1 MKRLLIA
8 LLALTAARG
17 ATAASLRCHDGS
29 GQAPRLLLV
38 QNLWGLVGLP
48 SNDKE
53 WPEEEK
59 LTLIKLAGFD
69 AFDVWIGGASEKDVE
84 KWRAEGEKLGLT
96 LGVETGPEKVQDLG
110 PAIVI
115 AKRLGSV
122 YLDVH
127 VASSFVPEAEAAELL
142 RGLSEEAKR
151 ADIAMV
157 VQTHRGRVTQ
167 DLIRTVGYARAIPD
181 LRFDVDLSHYFVG
194 GEIGGAPPP
203 IAQPFFDVLLDQ
215 AVMLD
220 GRVSNG
226 EQVQID
232 MGPAADNAETRVFAA
247 MWKRVMV
254 RWLREAQPGDV
265 FPFRVELGPPGYAI
279 LDPAG
284 REISD
289 RWGQQKLMAGLVVRL
304 WNDAVREVRRGASHA
319 AVPPQRSG
327 GDH

>member
-1 MKRLLIA
+1 MKTLVV
-8 LLALTAARG
+8 LALALGAAN
-17 ATAASLRCHDGS
+17 ASPAPNLHCHDGS
-29 GQAPRLLLV
+29 SRPPRLQLV

-48 SNDKE
+48 SKDKE
-53 WPEEEK
+53 WSEEEK
-59 LTLIKLAGFD
+59 LALVKQAGFD
-69 AFDVWIGGASEKDVE
+69 AFDVWIGGASEERVE
-84 KWRAEGEKLGLT
+84 KWRAQGSRFGLEV
-96 LGVETGPEKVQDLG
+96 GVETGPEKVQDLG
-110 PAIVI
+110 PAI
-115 AKRLGSV
+115 ATTKRLGSV

-127 VASSFVPEAEAAELL
+127 VANSFVAEAEATELL

-151 ADIAMV
+151 ADLAMV

-194 GEIGGAPPP
+194 GEIGGAPSPV
-203 IAQPFFDVLLDQ
+203 AQPYFDLLLDR

-232 MGPAADNAETRVFAA
+232 MGPAADNAQTRIFAA
-247 MWKRVMV
+247 MWKRAMV
-254 RWLREAQPGDV
+254 HWLKEAQPGDV

-289 RWGQQKLMAGLVVRL
+289 RWGQQKTMARLVVRL
-304 WNDAVREVRRGASHA
+304 WNEAVREVGNGAPN
-319 AVPPQRSG
+319 AVPPPQ
-327 GDH
+327 

>member
-1 MKRLLIA
+1 MKRLAACLTA
-8 LLALTAARG
+8 LLLARG
-17 ATAASLRCHDGS
+17 ASAQNLHCHDAS
-29 GQAPRLLLV
+29 GRPPRLLLV
-38 QNLWGLVGLP
+38 QNLWGLVALP
-48 SNDKE
+48 TKDME
-53 WPEEEK
+53 WPEGEK
-59 LTLIKLAGFD
+59 LAHIKEAGFD
-69 AFDVWIGGASEKDVE
+69 AFDVWVGGASEKDVE
-84 KWRAEGEKLGLT
+84 QWRASGEKRGLGV
-96 LGVETGPEKVQDLG
+96 GVETGPNRVEDLV
-110 PAIVI
+110 PSLAA

-127 VASSFVPEAEAAELL
+127 VGNSFVPEAQATEIL

-181 LRFDVDLSHYFVG
+181 LRFDLDLSHYFVG
-194 GEIGGAPPP
+194 GEFGGAPPP
-203 IAQPFFDVLLDQ
+203 EAQPFFDVLLDR

-232 MGPAADNAETRVFAA
+232 MGPTADNAETRVFAA

-254 RWLREAQPGDV
+254 HWLKEAKPGDV

-289 RWGQQKLMAGLVVRL
+289 RWGQQKIMAGLVVRL
-304 WNDAVREVRRGASHA
+304 WNEAVAETGRGTPHA
-319 AVPPQRSG
+319 TAPPQKPG
-327 GDH
+327 GGL